1 MSRWKLASFDL
12 DGTLSRGISTGQHLA
27 KKIGH
32 SDHMAELERD
42 YEKGKITN
50 FDVATADASYY
61 KGLTYNDIEDLLE
74 DLPVLA
80 DISET
85 IKYLAKQGVPSV
97 LCTIAWS
104 DVARAISNRFG
115 FVDWSGPILE
125 VDSAHKFTGKV
136 SKHFEAEDKVRFIKG
151 ICGKSGFSISEVF
164 HVGDSRSD
172 IELFR
177 EVGFSLALNASEQA
191 KQVATFSLDTESL
204 LDIVSVIPKVKE

>member
-27 KKIGH
+27 RKIGH
-32 SDHMAELERD
+32 SDHMAELERN

-61 KGLTYNDIEDLLE
+61 KGLTHKDIEALLA

-85 IKYLAKQGVPSV
+85 IKYLARQGIPSV
-97 LCTIAWS
+97 LSTIAWS
-104 DVARAISNRFG
+104 DVARALSARFG

-125 VDSAHKFTGKV
+125 VDSAHRFTGKV
-136 SKHFEAEDKVRFIKG
+136 SKQF
-151 ICGKSGFSISEVF
+151 
-164 HVGDSRSD
+164 
-172 IELFR
+172 
-177 EVGFSLALNASEQA
+177 
-191 KQVATFSLDTESL
+191 
-204 LDIVSVIPKVKE
+204 